1 MAHRNTL
8 DMTQGP
14 IFRKLL
20 LYAYP
25 LILGSVLNTLY
36 NVADKI
42 IAGRF
47 LGDNA
52 MAAVGICGSPI
63 ALIFNTMVG
72 IASGVGVLCGNFIGA
87 RKDKELR
94 ECMQTVPIA
103 GVVVGLGV
111 GLLGAFASRFL
122 LVVTKTPEAVFDDSY
137 TYMLVRMI
145 GIPFAIANT
154 FCNNILH
161 AHGDTKR
168 ITISSFFSGILN
180 VLGNFVFVAI
190 IPLGVMGIALATV
203 LAQILPFFIKI
214 YILFSPKDVYGLK
227 FSKLRLDLRYIKEFL
242 SIGIPTGMN
251 SLAFSIANTLLQSSV
266 NSFGPIVIAGNSCA
280 DTLINLVALLPAN
293 MNTACSCAVAQ
304 CYGAQNTERI
314 KETVRKGI
322 IGTNVMIFV
331 TSTIVTIFARPI
343 LGLYTDTP
351 EVATAGIPKML
362 FSIWG
367 YLIYVFSMMYGG
379 ALKGMRRSGIMMVIN
394 FLGICLPRVLWV
406 WFVFPFF
413 NTPNMLYLIYPISF
427 VTSTVPMGIAYRHV
441 LKKVEQQE
449 KTSPAI

>member
-1 MAHRNTL
+1 MASRNTL
-8 DMTQGP
+8 DMTTGP
-14 IFRKLL
+14 IFKKLL

-94 ECMQTVPIA
+94 ECMQTVPLTGI
-103 GVVVGLGV
+103 VIGLIV

-122 LVVTKTPEAVFDDSY
+122 LVATKTPEAVFDDSY

-145 GIPFAIANT
+145 GMPFAIANS
-154 FCNNILH
+154 FCNNILQ

-168 ITISSFFSGILN
+168 ITISSFFSGLLN
-180 VLGNFVFVAI
+180 VLGNIVFVTI
-190 IPLGVMGIALATV
+190 IPLGVVGIALATV
-203 LAQILPFFIKI
+203 LAQILPFLIKV
-214 YILFSPKDVYGLK
+214 YILFSPKDVYVLK
-227 FSKLRLDLRYIKEFL
+227 FSKLRLDIRYIKDSL

-280 DTLINLVALLPAN
+280 DSLINLVGLLPAN

-304 CYGAQNTERI
+304 CYGAGNLERI
-314 KETVRKGI
+314 KETVHKGI
-322 IGTNVMIFV
+322 IGTNVMIIV

-351 EVATAGIPKML
+351 EVATAGIPKMM

-367 YLIYVFSMMYGG
+367 YLIYAFSMLYAG
-379 ALKGMRRSGIMMVIN
+379 ALKGMRRSGIMMVLN
-394 FLGICLPRVLWV
+394 FFGICLPRVLWV

-413 NTPNMLYLIYPISF
+413 NTPNMLYLIYPISY
-427 VTSTVPMGIAYRHV
+427 VTSAIPMGIAYRLV
-441 LKKVEQQE
+441 LKKMEQKRE
-449 KTSPAI
+449 TRPAV